1 MGIASFFCFLL
12 AVMVFVVYLFIQN
25 DIESKNAWIGFA
37 VTIVLLFAG
46 GFWFQTHR
54 IVPTQY
60 VGVSKNSITQ
70 ELDGLYS
77 SGIMKKPLLSSIYYF
92 PASSRFQK
100 CETYTPAIKGGYG
113 VNIDLCFYI
122 DASKVDWISEI
133 NKTGSLDAN
142 VIMETWRTGV
152 VEEVAQSVKQYM
164 PEQLNENRDLVGFSI
179 YKNVEPWF
187 ADRGITLVATEF
199 SNWDFS
205 SEEVGRAFDASIV
218 SQTKVSE
225 QNALLE
231 ASKVSRQRQMYEAET
246 GVAVAQKNQEALK
259 ALGLNTPESII
270 DYLWLDWLGR
280 AEKVPNTIILQT
292 GEDKVPVSV
301 SP

>member
-1 MGIASFFCFLL
+1 MGIASFVFFFLVFCAVVMAFVMFNRDEKGVSIGSIVAAVVFL
-12 AVMVFVVYLFIQN
+12 I
-25 DIESKNAWIGFA
+25 
-37 VTIVLLFAG
+37 AG
-46 GFWFQTHR
+46 IWFQTHR

-60 VGVSKNSITQ
+60 VGVSRNSISQ
-70 ELDGLYS
+70 KLDGLYP
-77 SGIMKKPLLSSIYYF
+77 SGIMKKPFLSTIYYF

-100 CETYTPAIKGGYG
+100 CEVYTPAIKGGYG
-113 VNIDLCFYI
+113 VDLNLCFYI
-122 DASKVDWISEI
+122 DASKVDWLAEI
-133 NKTGSLDAN
+133 NKTGSLNAN

-152 VEEVAQSVKQYM
+152 VEEVAQSVRSYM
-164 PEQLNENRDLVGFSI
+164 PEQLNENRGAVGDSI
-179 YKNVEPWF
+179 FKNVEPWF
-187 ADRGITLVATEF
+187 ANRGIPLVATEF

-205 SEEVGRAFDASIV
+205 SEEVGKAFDASIV

-231 ASKVSRQRQMYEAET
+231 AAKVSRQRQMYEAET
-246 GVAVAQKNQEALK
+246 GVAVAEKNMDALK